1 MPISWGVNHAAR
13 LVSATGTGVLI
24 KADFDAYLDDLASA
38 ATLTYGKIFRMDNCR
53 LAMSK
58 DDLVAMG
65 ARIRS
70 HEVDQLM
77 GRVAVVA
84 MSDEIYE
91 QAVKF
96 NAKVLAA
103 RPLRVF
109 RDVPSAFAWLSD
121 VPIDPAQFANFRT
134 VVR

>member
-13 LVSATGTGVLI
+13 LDTATGTGVLI
-24 KADFDAYLDDLASA
+24 KTDFDAYLDDLASA
-38 ATLTYGKIFRMDNCR
+38 ATLSYGKIFRMDNCR

-58 DDLVAMG
+58 DDLVSLG

-70 HEVDQLM
+70 HEVDHLM

-84 MSDEIYE
+84 TSDEIYE

-109 RDVPSAFAWLSD
+109 RDV
-121 VPIDPAQFANFRT
+121 
-134 VVR
+134 